1 MKLLK
6 FMLPNKLGEVLLRET
21 VMLSV
26 SLLEKIVSLSQH
38 KLTEFIE

>member
-6 FMLPNKLGEVLLRET
+6 FMLPIKLGEVLLRET
-21 VMLSV
+21 VILSV
-26 SLLEKIVSLSQH
+26 SLLEKIVSLSQR